1 MNKLQTFCRHIVKR
15 KIDLSNSI
23 ILCNNCIGGFLYHD
37 YSQRFLSPT
46 INLQIEADGF
56 LKICSNLEEY
66 MNMPLVEYNSAENE
80 KLFKEWNTHPFP
92 IAFLKDVKIFFQHYH
107 SFDEAK
113 KAWENRSKRMLELI
127 DNGANVNV
135 IMVRK
140 DFGGWEYQRFKE
152 LPFENKIYIYQM
164 SPDQFKQSQEQDTYV
179 LKIPKGKQW
188 FDYSFPPFF
197 RYYDQFDFET
207 WLK

>member
-80 KLFKEWNTHPFP
+80 KLFKNT
-92 IAFLKDVKIFFQHYH
+92 
-107 SFDEAK
+107 
-113 KAWENRSKRMLELI
+113 
-127 DNGANVNV
+127 
-135 IMVRK
+135 
-140 DFGGWEYQRFKE
+140 
-152 LPFENKIYIYQM
+152 
-164 SPDQFKQSQEQDTYV
+164 
-179 LKIPKGKQW
+179 
-188 FDYSFPPFF
+188 
-197 RYYDQFDFET
+197 
-207 WLK
+207 